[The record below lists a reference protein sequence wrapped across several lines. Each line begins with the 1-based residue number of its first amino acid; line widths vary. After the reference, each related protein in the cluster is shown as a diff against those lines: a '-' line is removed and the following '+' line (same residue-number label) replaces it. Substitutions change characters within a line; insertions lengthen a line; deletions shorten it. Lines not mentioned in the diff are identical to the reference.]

1 MKKLMMIAV
10 MAVVAL
16 TANAQNTLRDNGS
29 FTLQPKVGIGIGSL
43 DGTWTTVGG
52 VDRKS
57 RIGFLAGAEAEYYT
71 NEWLG
76 IAAGLN
82 YAQQGWKLEGGGTS
96 TTCKLDYL
104 NIPITANFY
113 VLQGLALK
121 TGVQLGFLLSA
132 KAESLDIKDAY
143 ESVNFSIPIGLSY
156 EYENF
161 VFDARYNIGVST
173 VNKNSTSDNKY
184 HSGLVQFTIGYK
196 FQL

>member
-1 MKKLMMIAV
+1 MMIAV

-29 FTLQPKVGIGIGSL
+29 FTLQPKVGIGVGTL
-43 DGTWTTVGG
+43 DGTWTTAVG

-82 YAQQGWKLEGGGTS
+82 YAQQGWKLEGTY
-96 TTCKLDYL
+96 KLDYL

-132 KAESLDIKDAY
+132 KAESLNIKDAY

-156 EYENF
+156 EYENL

-173 VNKNSTSDNKY
+173 VNKNSNSDNKY

>member
-1 MKKLMMIAV
+1 MYAHRAWHRV
-10 MAVVAL
+10 MVVAL

-29 FTLQPKVGIGIGSL
+29 FTLQPKVGIGVGSL

-96 TTCKLDYL
+96 T
-104 NIPITANFY
+104 P
-113 VLQGLALK
+113 
-121 TGVQLGFLLSA
+121 
-132 KAESLDIKDAY
+132 
-143 ESVNFSIPIGLSY
+143 
-156 EYENF
+156 
-161 VFDARYNIGVST
+161 T

>member
-43 DGTWTTVGG
+43 DGTWTTAVG

-82 YAQQGWKLEGGGTS
+82 YAQQGWKFEGGGTS
-96 TTCKLDYL
+96 TTYKLDYL
-104 NIPITANFY
+104 
-113 VLQGLALK
+113 
-121 TGVQLGFLLSA
+121 FLLSA
-132 KAESLDIKDAY
+132 KEESLDIKDAY

>member
-29 FTLQPKVGIGIGSL
+29 FTLQPKVGIGVGTL
-43 DGTWTTVGG
+43 DGTWTTAVG

-82 YAQQGWKLEGGGTS
+82 YAQQGWKLEGTY
-96 TTCKLDYL
+96 KLDYL

-132 KAESLDIKDAY
+132 KAES
-143 ESVNFSIPIGLSY
+143 F
-156 EYENF
+156 
-161 VFDARYNIGVST
+161 ST
-173 VNKNSTSDNKY
+173 VNKNSNSDNKY